1 MVLAL
6 GIDSKV
12 EFFNSIMTDVLD
24 RCTLKMVTYQEIS
37 IASADD
43 ELRLLIE
50 RRELAYSLWKSRPS
64 RRRGDGSWREFRRMS
79 DGRGSDKGRVS

>member
-1 MVLAL
+1 MVSAL
-6 GIDSKV
+6 DIYSKE
-12 EFFNSIMTDVLD
+12 EFFNSIMTDVPD
-24 RCTLKMVTYQEIS
+24 RCALKMVTYYEIS

-64 RRRGDGSWREFRRMS
+64 RRRMEAGGNF
-79 DGRGSDKGRVS
+79 VV